1 MTTLTGHVAVIT
13 GASSGIGAATAIELA
28 KRGAHVALAARR
40 ASKLEDLVAR
50 IKKDGGKA
58 LAVAC
63 DVTQREDVERLV
75 ETTNQRLGH
84 VQTLINNA
92 GVMPLSMI
100 EDRRVDDW
108 DQMIDVNIKG
118 VLYGVAA
125 VLPAM
130 LKRGSGHIINVSS
143 IAGRRLFPAG
153 AVYCGTK
160 FAVHAISEGMRQE
173 LASKN
178 IRVTIIAPGL
188 VATEI
193 QTHIPDA
200 AIRERVLTR
209 MREQPPLRP
218 EDIAAA
224 IIYAMESP
232 PNVSVSEVMVRPT
245 WQEP

>member
-1 MTTLTGHVAVIT
+1 
-13 GASSGIGAATAIELA
+13 
-28 KRGAHVALAARR
+28 
-40 ASKLEDLVAR
+40 
-50 IKKDGGKA
+50 
-58 LAVAC
+58 
-63 DVTQREDVERLV
+63 
-75 ETTNQRLGH
+75 
-84 VQTLINNA
+84 
-92 GVMPLSMI
+92 
-100 EDRRVDDW
+100 
-108 DQMIDVNIKG
+108 MIDVNIKG

-232 PNVSVSEVMVRPT
+232 PNVSVNEVMVRPT

>member
-108 DQMIDVNIKG
+108 
-118 VLYGVAA
+118 
-125 VLPAM
+125 
-130 LKRGSGHIINVSS
+130 
-143 IAGRRLFPAG
+143 
-153 AVYCGTK
+153 
-160 FAVHAISEGMRQE
+160 
-173 LASKN
+173 
-178 IRVTIIAPGL
+178 
-188 VATEI
+188 
-193 QTHIPDA
+193 
-200 AIRERVLTR
+200 TR
-209 MREQPPLRP
+209 
-218 EDIAAA
+218 
-224 IIYAMESP
+224 
-232 PNVSVSEVMVRPT
+232 
-245 WQEP
+245 